1 MKQVLSILVIILL
14 HLDLQAQVPQK
25 ISYQSVIRNTNN
37 MLIAN
42 SLVGIKVS
50 ILQGSPSGSVVYS
63 ETHNPSTNVNGLASI
78 EIGGGTVLSGTF
90 SSINW
95 AMGPYFVK
103 TETDPLGGNNY
114 TLSGTSQFLTV
125 PYALYAETAN
135 VPGLPGPVGPIG
147 PIGPTGLTGPVGPT
161 GLTGPAGPIGPTGL
175 TGPAGPI
182 GPTGL
187 TGPAGP
193 IGPTGLTGPAGPIG
207 PTGLTGPA
215 GPIGPTGAPG
225 TNGSNGQGVP
235 TGGTTGQILAKVNAT
250 DYNTQWVTPG
260 GGGASDAGTIYGDG
274 SGGALTI
281 SSNTN
286 WSTTP
291 PANLNGQYS
300 SITINS
306 GVTFT
311 VPSGTKLRCNGN
323 VNINGTIIVNGSS
336 NTLSVPERGIA
347 SSISSTGTNV
357 SKAASESLFP
367 RFINIPEFGGC
378 AGSLSSGLQSTTQGG
393 SGGGSFAIY
402 AKGSITNAGTIS
414 ANGGNAVAGLV
425 TDNYH
430 GAGGGAGGLVVLVSK
445 TSVINSG
452 TINANGGNGGSSNQ
466 ASGSLHRLGGG
477 GGGGGLILFASPSNT
492 MGTNSVNPGTAGT
505 NFTNASTIS
514 SLGGTGGGCGG
525 DGGSGG
531 SGTSTP
537 PTNATSGSTG
547 KVKSIIVSNPEN
559 LY

>member
-1 MKQVLSILVIILL
+1 
-14 HLDLQAQVPQK
+14 
-25 ISYQSVIRNTNN
+25 
-37 MLIAN
+37 
-42 SLVGIKVS
+42 
-50 ILQGSPSGSVVYS
+50 
-63 ETHNPSTNVNGLASI
+63 
-78 EIGGGTVLSGTF
+78 
-90 SSINW
+90 
-95 AMGPYFVK
+95 
-103 TETDPLGGNNY
+103 
-114 TLSGTSQFLTV
+114 
-125 PYALYAETAN
+125 
-135 VPGLPGPVGPIG
+135 
-147 PIGPTGLTGPVGPT
+147 
-161 GLTGPAGPIGPTGL
+161 
-175 TGPAGPI
+175 
-182 GPTGL
+182 
-187 TGPAGP
+187 
-193 IGPTGLTGPAGPIG
+193 
-207 PTGLTGPA
+207 
-215 GPIGPTGAPG
+215 
-225 TNGSNGQGVP
+225 
-235 TGGTTGQILAKVNAT
+235 
-250 DYNTQWVTPG
+250 
-260 GGGASDAGTIYGDG
+260 
-274 SGGALTI
+274 
-281 SSNTN
+281 
-286 WSTTP
+286 
-291 PANLNGQYS
+291 
-300 SITINS
+300 
-306 GVTFT
+306 

-425 TDNYH
+425 NDNYH